1 MLRLWKIIR
10 HRVAQSPNRP
20 IAPQNE
26 CEIYNVNGADIIGLP
41 LLIGSSAEKLSMV
54 RLLTNTNYDRVHEVK
69 FWKRNLI

>member
-10 HRVAQSPNRP
+10 HRVAQSPP
-20 IAPQNE
+20 NE

-54 RLLTNTNYDRVHEVK
+54 RLLTNTNYD
-69 FWKRNLI
+69 

>member
-1 MLRLWKIIR
+1 MED
-10 HRVAQSPNRP
+10 HPSPSRP
-20 IAPQNE
+20 ISPQDE
-26 CEIYNVNGADIIGLP
+26 CEIYNVNAADIIELP

>member
-1 MLRLWKIIR
+1 MED
-10 HRVAQSPNRP
+10 HPSPSRP
-20 IAPQNE
+20 IAPQDE
-26 CEIYNVNGADIIGLP
+26 CEIYNVKDIIELP